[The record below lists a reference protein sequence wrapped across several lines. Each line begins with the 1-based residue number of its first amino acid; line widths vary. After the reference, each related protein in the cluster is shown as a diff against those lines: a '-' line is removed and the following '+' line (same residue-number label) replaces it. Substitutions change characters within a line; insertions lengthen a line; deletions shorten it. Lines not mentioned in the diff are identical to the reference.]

1 MLQNLSEDLGFGK
14 NLQQKFNLNRA
25 VAQCR
30 EKTQIDPLILD
41 GISGHGLGS
50 DLVVEADLDENG
62 EVKIMHFVTFIYIQ
76 TNGFK
81 FIECLAGLFDQVEI
95 LEQCSDFYKFRV
107 PKEQRTIGF
116 VFGTIE
122 DKKGEFC
129 ISEYSVSQTS
139 LEQIFQNFANQSTSA
154 DKGLFTFKINGLG
167 ALVCMN
173 PDGRS
178 TITQTRLAQKGL
190 KSKQEV

>member
-1 MLQNLSEDLGFGK
+1 M
-14 NLQQKFNLNRA
+14 
-25 VAQCR
+25 
-30 EKTQIDPLILD
+30 ILD

-129 ISEYSVSQTS
+129 ISEYSVS
-139 LEQIFQNFANQSTSA
+139 
-154 DKGLFTFKINGLG
+154 
-167 ALVCMN
+167 
-173 PDGRS
+173 
-178 TITQTRLAQKGL
+178 
-190 KSKQEV
+190 

>member
-1 MLQNLSEDLGFGK
+1 MS
-14 NLQQKFNLNRA
+14 LNRA

-50 DLVVEADLDENG
+50 DLVVEADLDDNG
-62 EVKIMHFVTFIYIQ
+62 EVKLMHFVTFLYVQ
-76 TNGFK
+76 ANGFK

-95 LEQCSDFYKFRV
+95 LEHCSDFYKFRV
-107 PKEQRTIGF
+107 PKDQRTIGF

-122 DKKGEFC
+122 DKKGEFN

-139 LEQIFQNFANQSTSA
+139 LEQIFQNFANQSTG

-178 TITQTRLAQKGL
+178 TVTQTRLAQKGL
-190 KSKQEV
+190 KKNLEI